1 MHRFT
6 IKILCIAAV
15 TFAVSSATAQE
26 YIATLRGEVPLA
38 DGTEPPSMAP
48 ALNTDLRQ
56 VRNYPEQPPLIP
68 HKIDNYQV
76 DRNANKCLTCHSRT
90 AVDVSQAP
98 MVSVTHFMNRDGQVL
113 ASISPRRYF
122 CNQCH
127 IPQLDVRPLVEN
139 SFVDVDQV
147 LDYIQK
153 NGGGS
158 E

>member
-1 MHRFT
+1 
-6 IKILCIAAV
+6 
-15 TFAVSSATAQE
+15 
-26 YIATLRGEVPLA
+26 
-38 DGTEPPSMAP
+38 
-48 ALNTDLRQ
+48 
-56 VRNYPEQPPLIP
+56 
-68 HKIDNYQV
+68 
-76 DRNANKCLTCHSRT
+76 
-90 AVDVSQAP
+90 